1 MRERGNISARI
12 SVHWRAQ
19 CHAKWPSSQCSKTML
34 PLVGVGA
41 TKILDSFI
49 IWFSKRFGIWKEFF
63 RSFLDQFVSDL
74 DRLSVLSI
82 FKFDPVW
89 FMSCSTTIFDGQ
101 CCLSVCEH
109 SRLENLCRFWIKK
122 RLLKLDCFADLMVG
136 PGSVVRFP
144 LFKHWIIW
152 MRCSGF
158 CFGCSACSLLPWTPL
173 KSPWKTKHSAHLLR
187 RLWCSGHCCAFTPPG
202 TPLNSHWKL
211 MQFFRLKAGFVS
223 RCP

>member
-89 FMSCSTTIFDGQ
+89 FMSCSTTIFNGQ

-122 RLLKLDCFADLMVG
+122 RLLKLDCWFNG
-136 PGSVVRFP
+136 GSRQCCSVSSVQTLDHLDAMFGV
-144 LFKHWIIW
+144 LFLL
-152 MRCSGF
+152 F
-158 CFGCSACSLLPWTPL
+158 SLFSPALDAVEVAL
-173 KSPWKTKHSAHLLR
+173 KD
-187 RLWCSGHCCAFTPPG
+187 
-202 TPLNSHWKL
+202 
-211 MQFFRLKAGFVS
+211 
-223 RCP
+223 